1 MSNLSLG
8 RAVETD
14 QTGRVTGAVA
24 TILTPDQRLRVFISS
39 TLGELAPERDAVEA
53 AVRTLRLTPVRFE
66 LGARA
71 HGPADVYRSYLEQS
85 DVFVGI
91 YWESY
96 GWVGPGGSISGIED
110 ELERSR
116 GRPQLIYVKEPA
128 PERDAEL
135 ERLLDRVRGDAL
147 ASYRKF
153 AAPGELSELVLD
165 DLAVLL
171 TERFHGRAEPRAL
184 PDGVVTFVF
193 VDMEGS
199 TRIAQELPGSYPDIV
214 GRFQSTLARIAEGCG
229 GVVIDTEG
237 DGAFCVFPLVDQA
250 TRAAVAFQHVLDET
264 EWPDDAIVRARVGIH
279 TGEAQRTANNYVGL
293 EVHRAARIGAAA
305 NGGQILVS
313 RASAKLLGHAEL
325 DGWQLAD
332 LGAFAL
338 KGLDRTEDLLQLIA
352 PGLPNELLVPRARGT
367 RSIHL
372 PKHLTGLVGRSDDVE
387 QAARLIERH
396 EVRLVTLT
404 GPGGIGKT
412 RLGVATAERAADAYP
427 DGVYFV
433 PLADTRTTDQVVGA
447 LASALGLRSE
457 GSRALVATIEDPLS
471 SGRALQVLDNFEQVV
486 EARTVV
492 AALLASCPGVDF
504 LVTSRTP
511 LRVQGESEYAVEP
524 LARDA
529 AVELFLERAAGPR
542 PGWAPSTSERQ
553 AVAEICR
560 RLDGLPLAIELA
572 AARMRV
578 LDPASLLE
586 RLGGKLDIVGGSVPD
601 LPERQRTLTATIEWS
616 HDLLDP
622 PDRLLLARLAV
633 FVGGWTVDAAEAVC
647 GADGVDDVLNGL
659 ERLAEHSLVVSELG
673 SVGDRRMR
681 MLETIREFASTK
693 LGESAGAEELR
704 ERHSCYYEDW
714 ITELRTQIGGETAP
728 ASMARLDDDW
738 DDILACMHWRLERGE
753 HARLVSI
760 VSRTWR
766 YVWLRD
772 RVRTLGPWLA
782 IAYDVRD
789 SIEPALRGELCR
801 LYGAGCYQAGRF
813 DEAKVAIEEAV
824 ELLVETGPLDRE
836 AWART
841 LLGGLL
847 PYYDSNLE
855 RPRSEVGQAVEAFRA
870 ETNLFGLSTTLGML
884 GTISALMGRTDE
896 AMSYLDEGIVV
907 AENLGLREII
917 GANHTLRALAHL
929 TRDEVEDA
937 RRDLDAAVDSPTYL
951 EGTAY
956 CLECYAAVLHAEG
969 NLALAA
975 TALGA
980 AEGLRE
986 RTGIHR
992 WPIIGIGLSARL
1004 APLEA
1009 AGPDADAAR
1018 FAGRRMSATEA
1029 LALVRPNRYEAATST
1044 AALTP

>member
-1 MSNLSLG
+1 
-8 RAVETD
+8 
-14 QTGRVTGAVA
+14 VA
-24 TILTPDQRLRVFISS
+24 DAAAPILTPDQRLRVFISS

-71 HGPADVYRSYLEQS
+71 HGPADGYRSYLEQS

-96 GWVGPGGSISGIED
+96 GWIGPGTAVSGIED

-116 GRPQLIYVKEPA
+116 GRPQLLYVKEPA

-135 ERLLDRVRGDAL
+135 ERLLDRVRSDAL
-147 ASYRKF
+147 ISYRTF
-153 AAPGELSELVLD
+153 GAPGELSELVLD

-171 TERFHGRAEPRAL
+171 TERFHGRAEARAL
-184 PDGVVTFVF
+184 PGGTVTFVF

-199 TRIAQELPGSYPDIV
+199 TRIAQEHAGSYPDIV
-214 GRFQSTLARIAEGCG
+214 GRFQSTLARIVEGCG
-229 GVVIDTEG
+229 GIVIDTEG
-237 DGAFCVFPLVDQA
+237 DGAFCVFPVVDQA
-250 TRAAVAFQHVLDET
+250 TRAAVSFQRSLDET
-264 EWPDDAIVRARVGIH
+264 EWPDGVVVRARVGIH
-279 TGEAQRTANNYVGL
+279 TGEAQRTATNYVGL

-313 RASAKLLGHAEL
+313 RASAKLLGHVEL

-338 KGLDRTEDLLQLIA
+338 KGLDRAEDLLQLIA
-352 PGLPNELLVPRARGT
+352 PSLPGELLAPRARGT
-367 RSIHL
+367 RSVHL
-372 PKHLTGLVGRSDDVE
+372 PQHLTGLVGRADDVE
-387 QAARLIERH
+387 HAARLIERH

-412 RLGVATAERAADAYP
+412 RLGVASAERAAGAYP

-457 GSRALVATIEDPLS
+457 GSRALLETIEDRLS
-471 SGRALQVLDNFEQVV
+471 SGRALLVLDNFEQVV

-492 AALLASCPGVDF
+492 ADLLASCPGVDF

-511 LRVQGESEYAVEP
+511 LRVHGETEYAVPP

-542 PGWAPSTSERQ
+542 PDWAPSPPERD

-578 LDPASLLE
+578 LDPTSLLD
-586 RLGGKLDIVGGSVPD
+586 RLGRKLDVVGGSVPD

-622 PDRLLLARLAV
+622 RDRLLLPRLAV
-633 FVGGWTVDAAEAVC
+633 FVGGWTVEAAEAVC
-647 GADGVDDVLNGL
+647 GGDGVDDVLGGL

-681 MLETIREFASTK
+681 MLETIREFAAVK
-693 LGESAGAEELR
+693 LAASPDEEELR
-704 ERHSCYYEDW
+704 ERHSCYFEDW
-714 ITELRTQIGGETAP
+714 LTELRSLVGGETAP
-728 ASMARLDDDW
+728 AAMARLDDDW
-738 DDILACMHWRLERGE
+738 DDVLACMYWRLERGE

-772 RVRTLGPWLA
+772 RVRALGPWLA
-782 IAYDVRD
+782 VAYGARD
-789 SIEPALRGELCR
+789 EVEPALRGELCR
-801 LYGAGCYQAGRF
+801 LWGAACYQAGRF
-813 DEAKVAIEEAV
+813 EEARVAIEEAV
-824 ELLVETGPLDRE
+824 ALLAETGPLDRE

-841 LLGGLL
+841 LLAGLL
-847 PYYDSNLE
+847 PYYDSDLE
-855 RPRSEVGQAVEAFRA
+855 RPRAEVARAIEAFRA
-870 ETNLFGLSTTLGML
+870 EGNLFGLATTLGML
-884 GTISALMGRTDE
+884 GTISALMGRTRE
-896 AMSYLDEGIVV
+896 AMSYVDEGIVV

-929 TRDEVEDA
+929 TCDEIEEA
-937 RRDLDAAVDSPTYL
+937 RHDLDAAVEAPTYL

-956 CLECYAAVLHAEG
+956 CLECYAAVLLAEG
-969 NLALAA
+969 DLVLAA

-992 WPIIGIGLSARL
+992 WPIIGVGLGAKL
-1004 APLEA
+1004 APLDS
-1009 AGPDADAAR
+1009 AGMEVEAAR

-1029 LALVRPNRYEAATST
+1029 LALVRPSRYDAAAST